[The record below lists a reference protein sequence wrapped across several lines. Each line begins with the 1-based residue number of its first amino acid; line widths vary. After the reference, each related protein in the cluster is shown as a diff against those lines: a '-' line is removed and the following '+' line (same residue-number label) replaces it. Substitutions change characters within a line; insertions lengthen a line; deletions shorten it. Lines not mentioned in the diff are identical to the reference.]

1 MSRLLPRRVPVVY
14 QIEAAECGAASLCMI
29 LGYHGRYEELGVMR
43 GECRISR
50 DGSRLSY
57 LMAAAKKYGLSAK
70 AFRKDAKLEGIVLPA
85 IVFWRFNHFLVVE
98 RMSDKYVWL
107 CDPARGRR
115 KISAKEFA
123 EGYSGVV
130 LQLEKTD
137 SFEPGGKPYH
147 TSSYLFRM
155 VGERKGTFL
164 FLSILLVA
172 LNLAGLVIPALLRL
186 FVDYYLPASQRADI
200 SSFALIF
207 SLVLLLQFAMMLL
220 RKRVILRFQKVQ
232 SKVMA
237 GATTKKMLYLPLSY
251 FQTRS
256 HSGIVSRLGAIDSL
270 AEFFTAQIV
279 PMTMGLLFSLLYM
292 VVLFRYSRHLFAAV
306 ILVDAGIVLLL
317 LLMIKWNARAAAHAV
332 GEQIRFF
339 GEISQNMHLFDTIK
353 ATAMEEFAL
362 VKTMDAYSRY
372 VNALQE
378 SRFCSALT
386 QAIPWAVPLLI
397 QTIVVCIGSGLVIQG
412 RLTVG
417 GILAC
422 QSIAVSIFSPVADF
436 VVRFNSLQGQDVN
449 VHGLR
454 DIEMEEVDPMA
465 VRTGRSADEARGEKK
480 KFEEVELRHVSFGYN
495 PLLPPVVKDVSLRIP
510 RGESVAIVGK
520 SGSGKS
526 TILKLIEGI
535 LLPND
540 GEVLLDG
547 IPLIKTDRED
557 FSSSVA
563 IVSQEPH
570 LMRGTV
576 EQNIVFSNPDIG
588 IMDVRRAA
596 EAACIRE
603 DIEKHPGGFETM
615 IDPSNSEFS
624 GGQVQRLM
632 IARALAI
639 KPSILILDEATS
651 ALDTLIEEEIM
662 ENIRKL
668 GITTIIVAHRLSSIR
683 DCDTIYVVDQGS
695 IVEQGSHDE
704 LMADQNSLYYSLVAT
719 GGAETK

>member
-1 MSRLLPRRVPVVY
+1 M
-14 QIEAAECGAASLCMI
+14 
-29 LGYHGRYEELGVMR
+29 
-43 GECRISR
+43 
-50 DGSRLSY
+50 
-57 LMAAAKKYGLSAK
+57 
-70 AFRKDAKLEGIVLPA
+70 
-85 IVFWRFNHFLVVE
+85 
-98 RMSDKYVWL
+98 
-107 CDPARGRR
+107 
-115 KISAKEFA
+115 
-123 EGYSGVV
+123 
-130 LQLEKTD
+130 
-137 SFEPGGKPYH
+137 
-147 TSSYLFRM
+147 
-155 VGERKGTFL
+155 
-164 FLSILLVA
+164 
-172 LNLAGLVIPALLRL
+172 
-186 FVDYYLPASQRADI
+186 
-200 SSFALIF
+200 
-207 SLVLLLQFAMMLL
+207 
-220 RKRVILRFQKVQ
+220 
-232 SKVMA
+232 
-237 GATTKKMLYLPLSY
+237 
-251 FQTRS
+251 
-256 HSGIVSRLGAIDSL
+256 
-270 AEFFTAQIV
+270 
-279 PMTMGLLFSLLYM
+279 
-292 VVLFRYSRHLFAAV
+292 
-306 ILVDAGIVLLL
+306 
-317 LLMIKWNARAAAHAV
+317 
-332 GEQIRFF
+332 
-339 GEISQNMHLFDTIK
+339 
-353 ATAMEEFAL
+353 
-362 VKTMDAYSRY
+362 
-372 VNALQE
+372 
-378 SRFCSALT
+378 
-386 QAIPWAVPLLI
+386 
-397 QTIVVCIGSGLVIQG
+397 
-412 RLTVG
+412 
-417 GILAC
+417 AC

>member
-1 MSRLLPRRVPVVY
+1 
-14 QIEAAECGAASLCMI
+14 
-29 LGYHGRYEELGVMR
+29 
-43 GECRISR
+43 
-50 DGSRLSY
+50 
-57 LMAAAKKYGLSAK
+57 
-70 AFRKDAKLEGIVLPA
+70 
-85 IVFWRFNHFLVVE
+85 
-98 RMSDKYVWL
+98 
-107 CDPARGRR
+107 
-115 KISAKEFA
+115 
-123 EGYSGVV
+123 
-130 LQLEKTD
+130 
-137 SFEPGGKPYH
+137 
-147 TSSYLFRM
+147 
-155 VGERKGTFL
+155 
-164 FLSILLVA
+164 
-172 LNLAGLVIPALLRL
+172 
-186 FVDYYLPASQRADI
+186 
-200 SSFALIF
+200 
-207 SLVLLLQFAMMLL
+207 
-220 RKRVILRFQKVQ
+220 
-232 SKVMA
+232 
-237 GATTKKMLYLPLSY
+237 
-251 FQTRS
+251 
-256 HSGIVSRLGAIDSL
+256 
-270 AEFFTAQIV
+270 
-279 PMTMGLLFSLLYM
+279 
-292 VVLFRYSRHLFAAV
+292 
-306 ILVDAGIVLLL
+306 
-317 LLMIKWNARAAAHAV
+317 
-332 GEQIRFF
+332 
-339 GEISQNMHLFDTIK
+339 
-353 ATAMEEFAL
+353 
-362 VKTMDAYSRY
+362 
-372 VNALQE
+372 
-378 SRFCSALT
+378 
-386 QAIPWAVPLLI
+386 
-397 QTIVVCIGSGLVIQG
+397 
-412 RLTVG
+412 
-417 GILAC
+417 
-422 QSIAVSIFSPVADF
+422 
-436 VVRFNSLQGQDVN
+436 
-449 VHGLR
+449 
-454 DIEMEEVDPMA
+454 
-465 VRTGRSADEARGEKK
+465 
-480 KFEEVELRHVSFGYN
+480 
-495 PLLPPVVKDVSLRIP
+495 
-510 RGESVAIVGK
+510 VAIVGK